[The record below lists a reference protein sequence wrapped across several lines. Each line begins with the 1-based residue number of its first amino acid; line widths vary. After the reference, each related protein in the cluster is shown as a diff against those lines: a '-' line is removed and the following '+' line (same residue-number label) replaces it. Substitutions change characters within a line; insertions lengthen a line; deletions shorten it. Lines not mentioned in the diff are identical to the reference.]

1 VKGAHVGDRTL
12 ELDPGH
18 AAIVALRTAD
28 ARLAAVIDSVGP
40 LELTPSNDPFRALAE
55 SIVYQQLSL
64 KAAGTIWR
72 RFEALGPVTPEGII
86 GLDVEPMRAAGLSG
100 QKSRYLKDLA
110 DAVLTGRIDLATLGK
125 LDDEAVIQE
134 VTLVKGIGRWT
145 AEMFLIFSLGRLDV
159 LALDD
164 AGLLRSAGWLLGH
177 GRSATREEFAEAGE
191 AWRPYRSV
199 ASLYLWA
206 AKDRGLVQE
215 A

>member
-1 VKGAHVGDRTL
+1 MRAIKL
-12 ELDPGH
+12 EPDHP
-18 AAIVALRTAD
+18 AVQALRTAD
-28 ARLAAVIDSVGP
+28 ERLSAVIDVVGP
-40 LELTPSNDPFRALAE
+40 LELAPSRDPFRSLAE

-72 RFEALGPVTPEGII
+72 RFEALGPVTPEGI
-86 GLDVEPMRAAGLSG
+86 AGLEVEAMRGAGVSG
-100 QKSRYLKDLA
+100 QKARYLKDLA
-110 DAVLTGRIDLATLGK
+110 DAVLTGRTDLASLDA
-125 LDDEAVIQE
+125 LDDEAVIE
-134 VTLVKGIGRWT
+134 DVTRVKGIGRWT

-177 GRSATREEFAEAGE
+177 GRPATREEFAMAGE

-206 AKDRGLVQE
+206 AKDRGLVDF
-215 A
+215 

>member
-1 VKGAHVGDRTL
+1 MVVDGVMRFDGRSAAVGALRAADPRFAAVLDAVGLL
-12 ELDPGH
+12 ELKS
-18 AAIVALRTAD
+18 AQ
-28 ARLAAVIDSVGP
+28 
-40 LELTPSNDPFRALAE
+40 DPFRALCE

-64 KAAGTIWR
+64 KAAGTIWH
-72 RFEALGPVTPEGII
+72 RFEALTPVTPEDIA
-86 GLDVEPMRAAGLSG
+86 GLAVEDMRAVGLSG

-110 DAVLTGRIDLATLGK
+110 DAVLTRRIDLDGLGA
-125 LDDEAVIQE
+125 LDDEAVIEE

-164 AGLLRSAGWLLGH
+164 AGLLRAAGWLLGH
-177 GRSATREEFAEAGE
+177 QRPATREEFAEAGE

-206 AKDRGLVQE
+206 AKDRGLLD
-215 A
+215 